1 MKTVTLTLL
10 LEYVFIL
17 LLFAGN
23 LFEASPEF
31 WNAMTASLYEPGS
44 TVSFPYLTRP
54 FAKTGFIPDLPCLRR
69 NVVNPIFDTSCFDLA
84 CILEKE
90 LHALIKLKVSQLL
103 RSILQF
109 ILSQAEPSTPDIL
122 QNIILTSDDHDHVS
136 ESSQKLTVEDRAQI
150 VDWCYSLIDLCQP
163 DRMWQWP

>member
-44 TVSFPYLTRP
+44 TVSFPYSQDHLPRP
-54 FAKTGFIPDLPCLRR
+54 VSF
-69 NVVNPIFDTSCFDLA
+69 PICPV
-84 CILEKE
+84 C
-90 LHALIKLKVSQLL
+90 
-103 RSILQF
+103 
-109 ILSQAEPSTPDIL
+109 
-122 QNIILTSDDHDHVS
+122 
-136 ESSQKLTVEDRAQI
+136 VE
-150 VDWCYSLIDLCQP
+150 
-163 DRMWQWP
+163 M